1 MPRTSVKSSLPMF
14 LKYSL
19 LSQTQYGPPIP
30 LQTTF
35 PTSMTLWL
43 QFTIHSAVGW
53 YSTNLLCP
61 SLNTSKTTPPTVFR
75 IKSKLG
81 MIFETNVA
89 TTSISCLIFAK
100 FYPVFYTPTYR
111 NPYFSS
117 IMTLCSYILE
127 QMLLPPSDSRPW
139 SHRTQ
144 FRYCLPS
151 PLRGRLGHAPSPDF
165 HSFLHTLLS

>member
-1 MPRTSVKSSLPMF
+1 MF

-19 LSQTQYGPPIP
+19 LSQTQHGPPIP

-43 QFTIHSAVGW
+43 HFIIHPAVGW

-61 SLNTSKTTPPTVFR
+61 SLNTSKTTPPQLSSGSSPNLAWF
-75 IKSKLG
+75 SKA
-81 MIFETNVA
+81 NVA

-100 FYPVFYTPTYR
+100 FCPVFYTPTYR

-127 QMLLPPSDSRPW
+127 QMLFPPSDYGPW

-144 FRYCLPS
+144 FRYYLPS
-151 PLRGRLGHAPSPDF
+151 PLRVRLGHAPSPDF